1 MKKIHANNIIGLESL
16 LINSSGALL
25 ASNNLSDLSNN
36 ILARNNLGLG
46 SSATKDIGINIDNIP
61 VIGLNG
67 KLDDNIIDTNGGYF

>member
-1 MKKIHANNIIGLESL
+1 MKKIHANNIIGLENL

-67 KLDDNIIDTNGGYF
+67 KLDDNIIDMNGGYF